1 MLRVSYHLQ
10 LQTISLVGLPAVAMP
25 IYKDLFVGYM
35 VRPKVLLHF
44 DLLFS
49 QPHEK
54 II

>member
-10 LQTISLVGLPAVAMP
+10 LQTISLVGLPAIAMP
-25 IYKDLFVGYM
+25 IYKDPFVGYM
-35 VRPKVLLHF
+35 VPPEVPLHF

-49 QPHEK
+49 QPPGK